1 ELKKENNEVSENALN
16 MLTEKE
22 ITIMELREQL
32 DQLKQSNKTEM
43 ANLIGTIN
51 DLKNELKERDEYD
64 DKVSLNSDDERAATE
79 QLKDLQY
86 NYEKLKVQLEDKEN
100 EWAYKSEN
108 MTKDHEMIEEAYRQT
123 ISDYEIELSKLK

>member
-1 ELKKENNEVSENALN
+1 
-16 MLTEKE
+16 
-22 ITIMELREQL
+22 
-32 DQLKQSNKTEM
+32 
-43 ANLIGTIN
+43 
-51 DLKNELKERDEYD
+51 RDEYD

-123 ISDYEIELSKLK
+123 ISDYEIELSKLKSEMTIIEVSKYNLEKELHSEDKHNLLLDIENMKMQI